1 MKKFVY
7 LFLLSVMFV
16 CSSCEF
22 FSGLSNKKNTAN
34 AAGVVKEISVD
45 KKDEMLSVMMLG
57 ESTYNNAIEAVANAK
72 NLMELWQVVDMYD
85 SKIAEIGDTIDELLG
100 NDDASWE
107 IALRE
112 DKNLVKMQN
121 KLQRLAERYE
131 NLCAMMKEQFEYEK
145 NHYYNSYN
153 QYSGLDDNRG
163 DLWGSVNESYGEVVN
178 IEKTAP
184 MLPSTSSDTLWLPD
198 SGSSRNWGD
207 LWD

>member
-1 MKKFVY
+1 MKELIGVLAIRAYITHFI
-7 LFLLSVMFV
+7 
-16 CSSCEF
+16 
-22 FSGLSNKKNTAN
+22 GKK
-34 AAGVVKEISVD
+34 
-45 KKDEMLSVMMLG
+45 
-57 ESTYNNAIEAVANAK
+57 
-72 NLMELWQVVDMYD
+72 
-85 SKIAEIGDTIDELLG
+85 IGDTIDELLG
-100 NDDASWE
+100 NDDAAWE